1 MIYIYC
7 IRVFVSVYNL
17 IFMLIKIGKMF
28 TVEINESNIV
38 KVVKTILQHSLI
50 LAVVTALYKLS
61 ILILEKF

>member
-1 MIYIYC
+1 
-7 IRVFVSVYNL
+7 
-17 IFMLIKIGKMF
+17 MLIKIGKMF